1 MDGPVGWWRREA
13 RGTARRRVVSDAAV
27 TFLVG
32 VALLW
37 LGMVG
42 IWTSGPG
49 PVENSWVHLAPL
61 AVGCLVMLAKN
72 RYPLGALAAGGLVL
86 GVDAALGG
94 SVGVLVV
101 LIDLIY
107 SAALRTGPA
116 AFRRLTVGVGL
127 TIGAAAVAG
136 LVTERTVAGTVL
148 FALQAFAVLGTPL
161 WWGLTV
167 RKQAELTA
175 LAEERAA
182 DLERLAELRE
192 REVLAEERTRMARD
206 LHDAV
211 AGNLSA
217 IAIHAEAA
225 LTAAPAPSGR
235 SSLEA
240 IRAASVQSLQEMRS
254 MIMLLR
260 AAGPPGTTGTVGA
273 TGATGQAVPDDATS
287 PPRLGE
293 ARSLLAAVAAQG
305 LDLTHSGCSLDDLP
319 ELPAVVDQAAYRVLQ
334 EALTN
339 AVKHGDGAGVEVTV
353 EHDDEMLH
361 LRITSTGGGG
371 ERGTGWG
378 LVTMRE
384 RAEALGGSLEAGPVE
399 VNGWV
404 VDARLPLIAS
414 AGHPS

>member
-42 IWTSGPG
+42 VWTSGPG
-49 PVENSWVHLAPL
+49 PVESAWVHLAPL

-72 RYPLGALAAGGLVL
+72 RHPLGALAAGGLVL
-86 GVDAALGG
+86 VVDAALGG
-94 SVGVLVV
+94 SVGVLLV

-127 TIGAAAVAG
+127 TVGAAAVAG
-136 LVTERTVAGTVL
+136 LVAERTVAGAVL

-225 LTAAPAPSGR
+225 LAATPTTSDSKASPR
-235 SSLEA
+235 PSLEA
-240 IRAASVQSLQEMRS
+240 IRAASVQSLHEMRS

-260 AAGPPGTTGTVGA
+260 AAGPPGAPGTLDA
-273 TGATGQAVPDDATS
+273 ARAPEQAAPDDATS
-287 PPRLGE
+287 P
-293 ARSLLAAVAAQG
+293 
-305 LDLTHSGCSLDDLP
+305 
-319 ELPAVVDQAAYRVLQ
+319 
-334 EALTN
+334 
-339 AVKHGDGAGVEVTV
+339 
-353 EHDDEMLH
+353 
-361 LRITSTGGGG
+361 
-371 ERGTGWG
+371 
-378 LVTMRE
+378 
-384 RAEALGGSLEAGPVE
+384 
-399 VNGWV
+399 
-404 VDARLPLIAS
+404 
-414 AGHPS
+414 